1 MTKIMVTGVS
11 VVDFIFQLEA
21 MPMEAEKFRAKDVS
35 ISGGGVA
42 ANAAVAIARLG
53 GEATLVS
60 RLGKDEIGGII
71 KNQFL
76 NEGIKTNHIKECEGC
91 RSSFSS
97 VYVDKFGE
105 RQIVNYRDPKLPE
118 NASWINKIEEHDAYL
133 ADTRWIG
140 GAIETLKIARY
151 FNRPGVLDAEDKVTE
166 EALNLA
172 SHIAFSEFGLKNFT
186 KENNLQ
192 TGLQKVRSLTDSWLC
207 VTSGEKGVFFFK
219 EDEVINVPPPKVIV
233 KDTLGAGDV
242 WHGAFALS
250 LSEGSDEFAA
260 VEFANSVASLKCTI
274 FGGRDSFPTRE
285 QVSDFIVEQRICS

>member
-1 MTKIMVTGVS
+1 MNKIMVTGVS

-21 MPMEAEKFRAKDVS
+21 MPMESEKFRAEDVS

-42 ANAAVAIARLG
+42 ANAAVAITRLG

-76 NEGIKTNHIKECEGC
+76 NEGIKINHIKEYEGC

-118 NASWINKIEEHDAYL
+118 NASWINKIEEHDVYL

-166 EALNLA
+166 EALNA
-172 SHIAFSEFGLKNFT
+172 ISEQALTRGTGARGLRAIL
-186 KENNLQ
+186 E
-192 TGLQKVRSLTDSWLC
+192 
-207 VTSGEKGVFFFK
+207 
-219 EDEVINVPPPKVIV
+219 EVLLDPMYELPSDNTAGRVIV
-233 KDTLGAGDV
+233 DGETV
-242 WHGAFALS
+242 IEHGLPKIE
-250 LSEGSDEFAA
+250 LRDEDQTDRAA
-260 VEFANSVASLKCTI
+260 S
-274 FGGRDSFPTRE
+274 
-285 QVSDFIVEQRICS
+285 

>member
-42 ANAAVAIARLG
+42 ANAAVAINRLG
-53 GEATLVS
+53 GEVTLVS

-76 NEGIKTNHIKECEGC
+76 NEGIKINHIKECEGY

-118 NASWINKIEEHDAYL
+118 NASWINKIEEHDVYL

-140 GAIETLKIARY
+140 GAIETLKIAKY

-172 SHIAFSEFGLKNFT
+172 SHVAFSEFGLKNFT

-207 VTSGEKGVFFFK
+207 VTSGQKGVFLFK